1 MDGSTPV
8 GGVPGADPPDQ
19 WDESVPPMENYRK
32 VHLDD
37 PAERLF
43 RCAAVRIGPIQHMT
57 VVNRHRLP
65 AGRSFLQVRI
75 SGRWARMIP
84 KLVFAAF
91 AVIVIVALPSL
102 AHADPADDYIAEL
115 QRGGIDYSTPTAAIN
130 LGKASCQ
137 ALQGDAN
144 LMAVIKTIEDNEGYT
159 SRDTGIIIRAAAN
172 AFCPDQLSTVE
183 GFIEDHGG

>member
-1 MDGSTPV
+1 
-8 GGVPGADPPDQ
+8 
-19 WDESVPPMENYRK
+19 
-32 VHLDD
+32 
-37 PAERLF
+37 
-43 RCAAVRIGPIQHMT
+43 VRII
-57 VVNRHRLP
+57 
-65 AGRSFLQVRI
+65 
-75 SGRWARMIP
+75 

-91 AVIVIVALPSL
+91 AVILTAIVAPPSL
-102 AHADPADDYIAEL
+102 AHADPEGDYIAEL
-115 QRGGIDYSTPTAAIN
+115 QRREIDYSTPTAAIN